1 MNQTLNKIKQNA
13 LLTLE
18 LSPYTKTQVIS
29 SNLNKF
35 QTDLKRIASR
45 KDVIVIVLEN

>member
-1 MNQTLNKIKQNA
+1 MNQNLEQIKKKA

-18 LSPYTKTQVIS
+18 LSPDTKNQVIC

-35 QTDLKRIASR
+35 QTDLKRICSKR
-45 KDVIVIVLEN
+45 EVIIIVLEN